1 MDYSENVKA
10 IKTYIDLHLEEE
22 LSAEKLAAKEG
33 YSVFH
38 FCRIF
43 KEYTGEGLMS
53 YVREKRLEAAK
64 KEIEEGNSTSAVAEK
79 YGFETASGFSRAYK
93 RKFGECPARKEKT

>member
-1 MDYSENVKA
+1 MNYIENIER
-10 IKTYIDLHLEEE
+10 IKDYIDSHIESKLTAEE
-22 LSAEKLAAKEG
+22 LAAMEG

-64 KEIEEGNSTSAVAEK
+64 KEIEEGKSASAVAEK
-79 YGFETASGFSRAYK
+79 YGFETTSGFSRAYK
-93 RKFGECPARKEKT
+93 RTFGECPTKKEKT